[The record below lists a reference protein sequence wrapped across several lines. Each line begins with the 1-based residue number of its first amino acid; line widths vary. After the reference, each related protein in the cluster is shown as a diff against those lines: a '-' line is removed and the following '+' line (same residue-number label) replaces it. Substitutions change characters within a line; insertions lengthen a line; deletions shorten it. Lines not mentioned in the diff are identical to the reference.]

1 MRTTLTLEP
10 DVAEQL
16 ERIARSSG
24 KSIKSTV
31 NEALRI
37 GLGMTNKPVKPPTF
51 RIGAFVNGLQPGID
65 PDKMNQLLDQ
75 LEAEDRVR
83 KHQG

>member
-1 MRTTLTLEP
+1 M
-10 DVAEQL
+10 A
-16 ERIARSSG
+16 
-24 KSIKSTV
+24 
-31 NEALRI
+31 
-37 GLGMTNKPVKPPTF
+37 NKPVKPPKF
-51 RIGAFVNGLQPGID
+51 QISAFVNGLQPGID